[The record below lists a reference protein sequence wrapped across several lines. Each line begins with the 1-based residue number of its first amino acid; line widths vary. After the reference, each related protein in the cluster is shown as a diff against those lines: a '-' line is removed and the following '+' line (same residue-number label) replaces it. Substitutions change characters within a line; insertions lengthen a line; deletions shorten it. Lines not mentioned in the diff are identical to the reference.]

1 VKARFII
8 IILFIA
14 IASFITGGY
23 LAIKSLRDVDQVDFM
38 LYNGPW
44 RVNPSMD
51 LKDTKQ
57 RALIA
62 KVGLFAL
69 RESEVIY
76 YTAIMDSDGDPLDSN
91 YDYILEGSVPNAR
104 YWSYTLYGKDN
115 FMIPNPNKIY
125 GYNDTSI
132 SYTPKDSINPELQ
145 NISQPTYTMHISKER
160 TGENWIPSGE
170 NNTMAL
176 TLRLYNAS
184 PEVYN
189 NLTTIP
195 LPSIKRVK

>member
-1 VKARFII
+1 M
-8 IILFIA
+8 
-14 IASFITGGY
+14 ASQS
-23 LAIKSLRDVDQVDFM
+23 IKNVGDADFM
-38 LYNGPW
+38 IYNGPW

-51 LKDTKQ
+51 LKDKKQ

-76 YTAIMDSDGDPLDSN
+76 YTATMDSDGNPLSSD
-91 YDYILEGSVPNAR
+91 YDYVLEGSIPKTR

-125 GYNDTSI
+125 GFNGSSI
-132 SYTPKDSINPELQ
+132 TYAPRDSINPELHKV
-145 NISQPTYTMHISKER
+145 SQPTYTMHISKEN

-170 NNTMAL
+170 NDALAL

-189 NLTTIP
+189 NLATIP
-195 LPSIKRVK
+195 LPSIKKVR

>member
-1 VKARFII
+1 MEGKSIFIV
-8 IILFIA
+8 LLIA
-14 IASFITGGY
+14 VASFVAGGF
-23 LAIKSLRDVDQVDFM
+23 LAMRSLKNVDQVEFM

-51 LKDTKQ
+51 LKNIKQ

-76 YTAIMDSDGDPLDSN
+76 YTATMDSDGNPLHSDHE
-91 YDYILEGSVPNAR
+91 YILEGSIPNAR
-104 YWSYTLYGKDN
+104 YWSYTLYGEDN

-125 GYNDTSI
+125 GYNASSMTFK
-132 SYTPKDSINPELQ
+132 PKDTENPEL
-145 NISQPTYTMHISKER
+145 SEVGQPTYSMYISKDEK
-160 TGENWIPSGE
+160 GENWIPSGD
-170 NNTMAL
+170 NDAMAL
-176 TLRLYNAS
+176 TLRLYNAA

>member
-1 VKARFII
+1 MNSKYFLITLFLALSAFII
-8 IILFIA
+8 GGILA
-14 IASFITGGY
+14 VS
-23 LAIKSLRDVDQVDFM
+23 SLKNIGDMDFM

-51 LKDTKQ
+51 LKNTKQ

-76 YTAIMDSDGDPLDSN
+76 FTATMDSDGEPLSSQH
-91 YDYILEGSVPNAR
+91 DYVLEGSIPNAR
-104 YWSYTLYGKDN
+104 YWSYTLYGEDD
-115 FMIPNPNKIY
+115 FMIPNPDKIY
-125 GYNDTSI
+125 GYNASSMT
-132 SYTPKDSINPELQ
+132 YKPKDKNNPE
-145 NISQPTYTMHISKER
+145 ISKVAQPTYTMHISEEQGGK
-160 TGENWIPSGE
+160 NWIPSGD
-170 NNTMAL
+170 NDALAL
-176 TLRLYNAS
+176 TLRLYNAA

-195 LPSIKRVK
+195 LPSIRRVR